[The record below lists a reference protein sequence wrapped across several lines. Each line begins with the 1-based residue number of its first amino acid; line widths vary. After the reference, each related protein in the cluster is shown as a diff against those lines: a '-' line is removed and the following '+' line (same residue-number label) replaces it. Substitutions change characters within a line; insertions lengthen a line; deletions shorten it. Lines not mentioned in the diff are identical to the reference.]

1 MQSFKSRVF
10 YHIVRYTI
18 SKGQKRQLSLPA
30 MRAAE
35 GRRAMKMPS
44 GVLSEEACVGGLQ
57 GEWHRPAK
65 AETDA
70 ILLYLHGGAYALGS
84 FRTHRSLGANLARA
98 SGFSTFVSNYRLAPE
113 DPFPAAVDDAVSVYM
128 ALKEE
133 FPKAAIAI
141 AGDSAGGG
149 LVLALALSL
158 QERGLPTP
166 VAMALLSPWTDLSL
180 SNATHKT
187 KAKVDPF
194 FPSTSVLHGAAQ
206 AYAGGNSLT
215 HPLISPQYASLH
227 GLPPTLIHVGEL
239 EALLDDS
246 RLIAHRLQAAGVNVT
261 IRVFPRMWH
270 VWQAF
275 AGHFREADESINE
288 IGEFLKRYRKN

>member
-1 MQSFKSRVF
+1 
-10 YHIVRYTI
+10 
-18 SKGQKRQLSLPA
+18 

-35 GRRAMKMPS
+35 GRRVMKMPL
-44 GVLSEEACVGGLQ
+44 GVLSEEACIGGLQ
-57 GEWHRPAK
+57 GEWHRPAN
-65 AETDA
+65 AEKSS
-70 ILLYLHGGAYALGS
+70 ILMYLHGGAYVLGS
-84 FRTHRSLGANLARA
+84 FRTHRSLGASLARA
-98 SGFSTFVSNYRLAPE
+98 SGFSTFVANYRLAPE
-113 DPFPAAVDDAVSVYM
+113 DPFPAAVDDAVSAYM
-128 ALKEE
+128 ALKDE
-133 FPKAAIAI
+133 FPKASIAI

-149 LVLALALSL
+149 LSLALAISL
-158 QERGLPTP
+158 KERGLPAP

-180 SNATHKT
+180 SNATHAT

-194 FPSTSVLHGAAQ
+194 FPNTSVLRGAAR

-215 HPLISPQYASLH
+215 HPLISPQFANLQ

-239 EALLDDS
+239 ETLLDDS
-246 RLIAHRLQAAGVNVT
+246 LLIAQRLHAAGVNV
-261 IRVFPRMWH
+261 IVHVFPRMWH